1 MKTTLFHGSYKSI
14 EKPLVSFGRK
24 NLDFGPGFYL
34 TKLQSQ
40 VESWAKVISER
51 QGPSAKPILN
61 KYDFDYGSIAQ
72 SNYRHKIFEE
82 YNLEW
87 LDYVIDCRHGGS
99 LHNQYDIVEGGVA
112 NDNVI
117 DTVEDYEKGI
127 ITAEQALGQLRYKK
141 VNHQLCILNQE
152 IIDNALSYLGCVHL
166 TTNEED

>member
-1 MKTTLFHGSYKSI
+1 MTTLFHGSFISI
-14 EKPLVSFGRK
+14 EHPLVNVGRK
-24 NLDFGPGFYL
+24 KLDFGPGFYL
-34 TKLQSQ
+34 TRLQSQ
-40 VESWAKVISER
+40 AEAWAKVIAER

-61 KYDFDYGSIAQ
+61 KYDFDYDSIDK
-72 SNYRHKIFEE
+72 SRYRHKIFEE

-87 LDYVIDCRHGGS
+87 LDYVIDCRHGG
-99 LHNQYDIVEGGVA
+99 LIHKQYDLVEGGVA

-152 IIDNALSYLGCVHL
+152 VIDNYLRYLGCVHL
-166 TTNEED
+166 TIDEED